1 VCRGLA
7 ILHRLPLAW
16 EASSWQ
22 GRSASTAASGSISDT
37 QLAENAGKRRYS
49 NQDSGP
55 VEAAVSEALAALSAQ
70 EAPVAARPLSEKFA
84 ALRASG
90 AQPRAIRN
98 QRRRARLPGWV
109 LDSVCQVLA
118 DQATGPMR
126 VTSVHAAVE
135 ALVGET
141 VSKDSVSWVLSSH
154 SAGPSPLFVR
164 VARGRYMLAGA
175 P

>member
-1 VCRGLA
+1 M
-7 ILHRLPLAW
+7 
-16 EASSWQ
+16 Q
-22 GRSASTAASGSISDT
+22 ASGS
-37 QLAENAGKRRYS
+37 YS
-49 NQDSGP
+49 NQGSGP

-70 EAPVAARPLSEKFA
+70 ETRWRLGRLAEKLV

-90 AQPRAIRN
+90 AQTRAIRN
-98 QRRRARLPGWV
+98 QRRRARRPGWV

-126 VTSVHAAVE
+126 ATSVHAAVE

-141 VSKDSVSWVLSSH
+141 VSKGSVSWVLSSH
-154 SAGPSPLFVR
+154 SAGPCPLFVR